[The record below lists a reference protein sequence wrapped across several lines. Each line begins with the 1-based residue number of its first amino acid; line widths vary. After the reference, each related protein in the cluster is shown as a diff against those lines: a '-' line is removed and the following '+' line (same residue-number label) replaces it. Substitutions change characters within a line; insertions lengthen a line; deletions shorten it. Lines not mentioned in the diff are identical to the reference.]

1 MTDFFSF
8 GKWSGR
14 TTSEHDLR
22 LFLRPIFDE
31 IKSGSKFE
39 FILHRS
45 NDFTTREKI
54 ITIQLHIKE

>member
-14 TTSEHDLR
+14 TADEHELR
-22 LFLRPIFDE
+22 LLLRPVFDE

-39 FILHRS
+39 FIMHKS
-45 NDFTTREKI
+45 NDFLTKEKI
-54 ITIQLHIKE
+54 ITVQLHIKE